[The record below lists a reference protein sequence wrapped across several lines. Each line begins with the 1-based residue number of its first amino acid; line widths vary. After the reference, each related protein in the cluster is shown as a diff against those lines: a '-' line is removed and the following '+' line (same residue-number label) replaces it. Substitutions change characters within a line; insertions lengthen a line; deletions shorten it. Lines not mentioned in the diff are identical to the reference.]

1 MVATKGT
8 DAELKQLQDVLA
20 TFAKKL
26 VLLLNIT
33 DLEAEFIH
41 KLNRVFQENK
51 GEHQVSFDV
60 MELERIKRMVEQE
73 PAEIEA
79 DEEFVIDSDDE
90 DATDIPPAK
99 NELTEIEEIKVI
111 TKLSM
116 PSQRLKVNIT
126 NELLIELEKMQIN
139 FKLN

>member
-1 MVATKGT
+1 M
-8 DAELKQLQDVLA
+8 KQLQDVLA

-26 VLLLNIT
+26 VVILNIT
-33 DLEAEFIH
+33 DLQADFIH
-41 KLNRVFQENK
+41 HLNRVFQENK